1 VIQLF
6 KFFLKLGS
14 TGFGGP
20 IAMIGMMEQHFV
32 QNEKSI
38 TKEDFQQYVAAA
50 KLFPGPLATLVAMR
64 IGLQLQGKP
73 GAIIAGF
80 FQVFPAFLM
89 ILFISHFMLGAKSNS
104 NDIFHHLFLGL
115 NFGGLALSVV
125 AAIRFVKP
133 LINTQSLFYLFGTA
147 VLTYYYPKEE
157 IYFLLACGFLS
168 LIYLRF
174 KNVVFEASTV
184 ILSALFFESFKAS
197 LFTFGSGLAIVPV
210 LKSIYID
217 QYHWVTESDFLT
229 ALSFGQMTP
238 GPLVILNTYLG
249 NQVGQLPGA
258 VLATTGTFMPT
269 FIFGL
274 WVMPYFQK
282 KLLNNPILK
291 DFFSGMLPA
300 VGGAILGS
308 VLRLCLFAVKD
319 EPGTISLNH
328 TLLLCMIIALA
339 LKSKLHPIFILI
351 IGSALTVLGFLAG
364 IIQ

>member
-1 VIQLF
+1 MIPLF

-32 QNEKSI
+32 RDEKSV

-64 IGLQLQGKP
+64 IGLQLKGKL
-73 GAIIAGF
+73 GAFIAGF
-80 FQVFPAFLM
+80 FQVFPAFII
-89 ILFISHFMLGAKSNS
+89 ILFISHFMMNAKTDSNE
-104 NDIFHHLFLGL
+104 IFHHLFLGL

-125 AAIRFVKP
+125 AAIRFAKP
-133 LINTQSLFYLFGTA
+133 LFSPTSLFYLLGTGL
-147 VLTYYYPKEE
+147 LTYFYPKEE
-157 IYFLLACGFLS
+157 IYFLLACGSIS

-174 KNVVFEASTV
+174 RNIVFEAST
-184 ILSALFFESFKAS
+184 ILLSTLYFESFKAS
-197 LFTFGSGLAIVPV
+197 LFTFGSGIAIVPV
-210 LKSIYID
+210 LKATYID
-217 QYHWVTESDFLT
+217 HYHWVTESDFLT

-238 GPLVILNTYLG
+238 GPLIILNTYLG
-249 NQVGQLPGA
+249 NQVGQIPGA
-258 VLATTGTFMPT
+258 VAATIGTFTPT

-282 KLLNNPILK
+282 KLLNNPFLK

-319 EPGTISLNH
+319 QAGIISTNYILLLSTITTL
-328 TLLLCMIIALA
+328 TLL
-339 LKSKLHPIFILI
+339 SKLHPILILI
-351 IGSALTVLGFLAG
+351 IGSALTDLGFQFG